1 MKLTCTKEN
10 FKKAISNAEHIVSKQ
25 NTLPILNNIL
35 LEAEKGF
42 LNIIATNLEIGIK
55 IKVGAKVEKEGSIA
69 VPAKLLGNFSA
80 NLISG
85 ENVDIEV
92 DGYKL
97 KIKNGLTKASIKGFS
112 PDEFPLIPQKKT
124 EFIFGIS
131 ILKLKDI
138 FNKIIISVAHND
150 ARQELSGVNISFF
163 ADKIAFAATDGFRL
177 SERVLML
184 KEFNINNAS
193 YVDFFTKNSNII
205 VPLNT
210 LLELNK
216 IISNGFEENVLVN
229 VFIEDGQIFFEL
241 DGVKIV
247 SRLINGKY
255 PEYKHIMPENY
266 KTTIIGEKKLLQN
279 ALKMAGVFADGKSR
293 EVVLKID
300 TQAMTVFIDTIS
312 AETGENST
320 EVKFEAHGESQE
332 VVFNLKYLSD
342 GINVIT
348 TENLVLLAN
357 SDSSP
362 VALRE
367 VGVNKKDFVEG
378 FTYIVMPIKN

>member
-1 MKLTCTKEN
+1 MKLTCTQEN
-10 FKKAISNAEHIVSKQ
+10 FKKAINNAEHIVSKQ

-55 IKVGAKVEKEGSIA
+55 IKIGAKVEKEGSIA
-69 VPAKLLGNFSA
+69 IPAKLLGNFST
-80 NLISG
+80 NLIGG
-85 ENVDIEV
+85 ENIDIEV
-92 DGYKL
+92 DGYNL
-97 KIKNGLTKASIKGFS
+97 KIKNGLTKANIKGFS
-112 PDEFPLIPQKKT
+112 SDEFPLIPQKNT
-124 EFIFGIS
+124 DFVFGIS
-131 ILKLKDI
+131 VLKLKDI
-138 FNKIIISVAHND
+138 FNKIIVSVAHND
-150 ARQELSGVNISFF
+150 ARQELSGVNVVFF

-177 SERVLML
+177 SERFLML
-184 KEFNINNAS
+184 KEFNINDNYYA
-193 YVDFFTKNSNII
+193 DFFAKNSNII
-205 VPLNT
+205 IPLNT

-216 IISNGFEENVLVN
+216 IISNGFENNVLVN

-241 DGVKIV
+241 DGIKIV

-255 PEYKHIMPENY
+255 PEYKHIMPEKY
-266 KTTIIGEKKLLQN
+266 KTTIIGEKKILQN
-279 ALKMAGVFADGKSR
+279 ALKMASVFADGKSR

-320 EVKFEAHGESQE
+320 EVKFEAHGESQNI
-332 VVFNLKYLSD
+332 VFNLKYLLD
-342 GINVIT
+342 GINVIA
-348 TENLVLLAN
+348 TENLALLAN

-362 VALRE
+362 VALKE
-367 VGVNKKDFVEG
+367 VLPDKKSFVDG